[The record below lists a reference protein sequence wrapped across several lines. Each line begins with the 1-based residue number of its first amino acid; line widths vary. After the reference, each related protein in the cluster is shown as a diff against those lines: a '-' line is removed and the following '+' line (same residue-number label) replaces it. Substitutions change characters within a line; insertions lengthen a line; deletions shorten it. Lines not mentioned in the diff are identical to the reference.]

1 MPEKIGKYEIEEKIG
16 VGGFGVVY
24 KGRDPFIKRAVAIKT
39 CQVEDE
45 EIRSR
50 FFREAELAGNLQHPN
65 ITTIYDFGIE
75 RGIPYI
81 VLEFLTGEDLDRKIK
96 AGEAIPIREGIRIL
110 TEVCKGL
117 HYAHEHNI
125 IHRDIKPAN
134 IRIQHDGSVKIM
146 DFGIAKSIHLESHL
160 THTGIAL
167 GTAAFLAPE
176 QIKGERLDRR
186 TDIFSLGVLMYN
198 LFTYR
203 KPFAGDIISAILYNI
218 LNKEPESIRTHI
230 PDFPRSLEA
239 VVMKCLSKNPDQR
252 FTTALEVQKALEK
265 VRQELEEHRGSAL
278 GRDLRPTRPVPPV
291 DASMEKTPAVGIA
304 IQPPRKRFPL
314 IWAVLIGAA
323 VLAAAGAGFIAWK
336 RSTGAPPVET
346 RVAVA
351 NPLQIAFTPPI
362 LHETDFPSPPAPA
375 SAPAK
380 PPERPTPAPERAP
393 ETVKASFYA
402 TGSCEI
408 YVDGRKAG
416 TFPPQ
421 LDIRLAPGKH
431 AVIFKSAFASYAKD
445 VSVVKGEANRFGQQ
459 FPGAGKL
466 EVRVNVGTP
475 YGTVYVDGA
484 LVGDTPQ
491 GGIVLSAGIHHVE
504 VRRSGYRTMAKDIE
518 VVEGKIAGY
527 TVTLVHEVKP

>member
-50 FFREAELAGNLQHPN
+50 FFREAEMAGNLQHPN
-65 ITTIYDFGIE
+65 IATIYDFGIE
-75 RGIPYI
+75 NGIPFI

-96 AGEAIPIREGIRIL
+96 AGEAVPLPEAIRIL
-110 TEVCKGL
+110 IEVCKGL
-117 HYAHEHNI
+117 HFAHEHNI

-186 TDIFSLGVLMYN
+186 TDIFSFGVLMYN

-203 KPFAGDIISAILYNI
+203 KPFAGDVISAILYNI
-218 LNKEPESIRTHI
+218 VNKEPEPIRTFI
-230 PDFPRSLEA
+230 PDFPRNLEA
-239 VVMKCLSKNPDQR
+239 MVMKCLAKNPDQR
-252 FTTALEVQKALEK
+252 FATALDVQKALEK
-265 VRQELEEHRGSAL
+265 VGQELASPRGAAL
-278 GRDLRPTRPVPPV
+278 ARDLRPTKPVPPV
-291 DASMEKTPAVGIA
+291 DESMEMTPAVGTP
-304 IQPPRKRFPL
+304 IQPPRKRFPMA
-314 IWAVLIGAA
+314 WAALFGVV
-323 VLAAAGAGFIAWK
+323 VLAAAGAGTLAWK
-336 RSTGAPPVET
+336 RAAAAPPIKT
-346 RVAVA
+346 HVAVA
-351 NPLQIAFTPPI
+351 NPLQSASPPPI
-362 LHETDFPSPPAPA
+362 LHETDFPPPPAPA
-375 SAPAK
+375 AVPIK
-380 PPERPTPAPERAP
+380 RPERPSPPPEPAPEPVR
-393 ETVKASFYA
+393 ASFYA
-402 TGSCEI
+402 TAPCDI
-408 YVDGRKAG
+408 YVDGRMVG

-421 LDIRLAPGKH
+421 LSIRLTPGKH
-431 AVIFKSAFASYAKD
+431 GVTYKSAFASYTKD
-445 VSVVKGEANRFGQQ
+445 IAVVKGEANRFGQQ

-491 GGIVLSAGIHHVE
+491 GSIMLRAGKHTLEI
-504 VRRSGYRTMAKDIE
+504 RRPGYVTISKEIE
-518 VVEGKIAGY
+518 ILEGQ
-527 TVTLVHEVKP
+527 TLQYANTLHPEKKP